1 MIKEFC
7 AENYSNL
14 PHLTSHDIQRVELC
28 DNLAVGGT
36 TPSYGVIKKS
46 VELLHQK
53 GIQVATM
60 IRPRGGD
67 YTYTSDEVE
76 IMCQDIIYANQLNSD
91 YLVVGA
97 LTSQNTLD
105 LAILNQFI
113 KTAPSAKFVFHMAF
127 DLIPLN
133 QQEEALDDL
142 VNLGFKRILLNG
154 SIDRH
159 NVLDNLDHL
168 RDLNTYAN
176 NKIELMVG
184 GGVTLENYQEI
195 VKKTGVAAV
204 HGTKLTKLP

>member
-53 GIQVATM
+53 GIQVSTM

-97 LTSQNTLD
+97 LTNQNTLD

-133 QQEEALDDL
+133 QQKEALDDL
-142 VNLGFKRILLNG
+142 INLDFKRILLNG
-154 SIDRH
+154 SIDRN
-159 NVLDNLDHL
+159 NVLDNLNHL

>member
-14 PHLTSHDIQRVELC
+14 PLLTSNDIQRVELC

-97 LTSQNTLD
+97 LTNQNTLD

-133 QQEEALDDL
+133 QQKEALDDL